1 MTVKR
6 QMFRSSVVVGVFSFL
21 GSLTG
26 ILVETSI
33 AAHLGLSKNSDTF
46 YAAFTI
52 PYIMTNLLRVT
63 GQFSLVP
70 FFSSLETRHSDGE
83 LWGGFS
89 YATNFVF
96 LGLAGISAL
105 GALASPL
112 LIRGIAPGFTPRE
125 TALAIQLSRWLFL
138 ILAPAGIAEVIR
150 SLLFSQRR
158 FVVAASGNF
167 LRNVTVIAFVVFD
180 FRRHGFYSIVLGYLA
195 GHVVQLLIFAA
206 HLLTTFPVRY
216 SLTLEGS
223 GEAFRNLRG
232 AGTVQMTTALGRQ
245 GLVVVERMIAS
256 FLPPGTLTALGYGV
270 KIISTLSDLLAGS
283 VGTASLPTL
292 SRAFARQER
301 EEVRRGLRHAI
312 EITLLLISPA
322 VVFCLILSPNIIRL
336 IFERGNFTLDATV
349 LMGQILFYYSLCLP
363 FLAGLRIL
371 NFYLFARNEVTAFL
385 HLAMAQVG
393 LNLVLDLL
401 YVVIFRWT
409 TAGIPLAL
417 LTSLMVPCAMAY
429 ARNLGSVRESLDSSL
444 AGYALKVL
452 AASALATLPVW
463 ALRVGLAAPKTGV
476 GNFIFLC
483 EACGSGVAAFFAALL
498 VLRVVKISQIGS
510 LLKQAES

>member
-1 MTVKR
+1 MTAKR
-6 QMFRSSVVVGVFSFL
+6 QMFRSSVVVGIFSFL

-33 AAHLGLSKNSDTF
+33 AAHLGLSKSSDTF

-52 PYIMTNLLRVT
+52 PYIITNLLRVT

-70 FFSSLETRHSDGE
+70 FFSSLAAGHSARE

-89 YATNFVF
+89 YATNIVF

-105 GALASPL
+105 GALASPS
-112 LIRGIAPGFTPRE
+112 LIPGIAPGFTPHE
-125 TALAIQLSRWLFL
+125 TSLAIQLSRWLFL
-138 ILAPAGIAEVIR
+138 ILVPAGIAEVIR

-167 LRNVTVIAFVVFD
+167 FRNLTVIAFVAFD
-180 FRRHGFYSIVLGYLA
+180 FRRHGFYSIVLGYVA
-195 GHVVQLLIFAA
+195 GHLIQLGIFVA
-206 HLLTTFPVRY
+206 HLLTAFPVRY
-216 SLTLEGS
+216 SLTLKGS
-223 GEAFRNLRG
+223 GESFRNLRG
-232 AGTVQMTTALGRQ
+232 AGTVQMTTALARQ
-245 GLVVVERMIAS
+245 GLVVVERIIAS

-292 SRAFARQER
+292 SLAFARKER
-301 EEVRRGLRHAI
+301 EEVRSGLRHAI

-322 VVFCLILSPNIIRL
+322 VVLCLMLSPNIIRL
-336 IFERGNFTLDATV
+336 IFERGNFTLGATV
-349 LMGQILFYYSLCLP
+349 LMGRILFYYSLSLP

-371 NFYLFARNEVTAFL
+371 NFYLFARNEAKAFL
-385 HLAMAQVG
+385 YIAAVQVG
-393 LNLVLDLL
+393 LNLALDFIF
-401 YVVIFRWT
+401 VVVFHWP

-417 LTSLMVPCAMAY
+417 LTSLVACCSMAY
-429 ARNLGSVRESLDSSL
+429 ARNMGSLRGSLDSSV
-444 AGYALKVL
+444 AAYAFKVL
-452 AASALATLPVW
+452 AASALTALPVW
-463 ALRVGLAAPKTGV
+463 VLRVSLAAPKAGV

-483 EACGSGVAAFFAALL
+483 EACGSGVLTFFVTLL
-498 VLRVVKISQIGS
+498 LLRVVKLSQIGS
-510 LLKQAES
+510 LLKQAEG

>member
-1 MTVKR
+1 
-6 QMFRSSVVVGVFSFL
+6 MFRSSMVVGVFSFL

-70 FFSSLETRHSDGE
+70 FFSSLETRHSARE

-180 FRRHGFYSIVLGYLA
+180 FRRHGFYSIVLGYVA
-195 GHVVQLLIFAA
+195 GHLIQLVIFAA
-206 HLLTTFPVRY
+206 HLLTSFPVRY

-232 AGTVQMTTALGRQ
+232 AGMVQMTTALGRQ
-245 GLVVVERMIAS
+245 GLVVVERIIAS

-270 KIISTLSDLLAGS
+270 KIISTVSDLLAGS
-283 VGTASLPTL
+283 VGTASLPAL
-292 SRAFARQER
+292 SRAFARKER

-322 VVFCLILSPNIIRL
+322 VVFCLMLSPNIIRL

-349 LMGQILFYYSLCLP
+349 LMGQILFYYSLSLP

-371 NFYLFARNEVTAFL
+371 NFYLFARNEVTTFL
-385 HLAMAQVG
+385 HLATVQVG
-393 LNLVLDLL
+393 LNLALDLI
-401 YVVIFRWT
+401 YVVIFHWT

-417 LTSLMVPCAMAY
+417 LTSLVVPCAMAY

-444 AGYALKVL
+444 AAYSLKVL

-463 ALRVGLAAPKTGV
+463 ALRVSLAAPKAGI

-483 EACGSGVAAFFAALL
+483 GACGSGVLAFFATLL
-498 VLRVVKISQIGS
+498 VLRVVKLSQIGS
-510 LLKQAES
+510 LLKQA